1 MSKPVNNIR
10 SIDMSNYMSLDARCE
25 FDTRRIKLLEEVCNL
40 MAKGVGHIPDDKF
53 SIVNDLA
60 TTANTID
67 ELWKQEYKNSNSR
80 NDILMK
86 IIESNYRDYDKLDQ
100 QKTLLEQEK
109 LLLEK
114 RIKELEA
121 NVASSSSSNNL
132 EEKKHDYPKA
142 FPSTSM
148 YSDAGS
154 STFRPR
160 ITEEKLKEVFKHWN
174 YYSREQ
180 FMSLVGEQVVKWY
193 RRSIPQLLDSKS
205 ANDARLQKAKNDLAL
220 IWKNVPKWLVIKFAI
235 TELTKSKE
243 AIELSNQRA
252 AIDRATLKLKQ
263 EKEQRDQR
271 RKLEKTKRMHED
283 LRDSMFGMRS
293 KKPAIDPVHVH
304 FQEPIAD
311 EYDYSDGFVV
321 KDHESEHGEESWNEA
336 TDKTSSDDD
345 IAALSDAVDG
355 LDVGEATGKS
365 G

>member
-1 MSKPVNNIR
+1 
-10 SIDMSNYMSLDARCE
+10 MSNCMSLDAKLE
-25 FDTRRIKLLEEVCNL
+25 FDDRRIKLLELVASE
-40 MAKGVGHIPDDKF
+40 MSKGLEQLSEDKQYL
-53 SIVNDLA
+53 VNDLV
-60 TTANTID
+60 TTTNELD

-86 IIESNYRDYDKLDQ
+86 IIESNYRDYDRLDQ

-121 NVASSSSSNNL
+121 NVVSSSSSNNL

-148 YSDAGS
+148 YADAGS
-154 STFRPR
+154 SAFRPR
-160 ITEEKLKEVFKHWN
+160 ITEEKLKEVFRHSN

-180 FMSLVGEQVVKWY
+180 FNELVSEQVVKWH
-193 RRSIPQLLDSKS
+193 RKSIPQLLDNKS
-205 ANDARLQKAKNDLAL
+205 ANDSRLKKAENDLAL

-235 TELTKSKE
+235 VRLTTSKKATELAAE
-243 AIELSNQRA
+243 RA
-252 AIDRATLKLKQ
+252 AIERATLKLKQ
-263 EKEQRDQR
+263 EQEQRDQR
-271 RKLEKTKRMHED
+271 RKLEKTKRAHED
-283 LRDSMFGMRS
+283 LRDSMFRMRS

-304 FQEPIAD
+304 FKEPAID
-311 EYDYSDGFVV
+311 EYDYNDGFAV

-336 TDKTSSDDD
+336 TDKTSDDD

-355 LDVGEATGKS
+355 LDVGEAAVENLDL
-365 G
+365 